1 MRNEL
6 QAGALAGAR
15 FVDPVVLAR
24 VGNLELVARSVVEG
38 FINGMHRS
46 AHFGAS
52 VDFAE
57 HRGYTPGDD
66 IRRVDWK
73 LFGRTD
79 RFYIKEY
86 EADTNANFAC
96 LLDVSKSMAFGSRGI
111 TKLDYGRILAA
122 CLTYMVHRQRD
133 RVGFAA
139 FDDDIVEYVPPSAKH
154 METTLHILD
163 RLKPAKP
170 GQLAFA
176 SPGPGTSPHLAGE
189 LLKTLTHVDLTHV
202 PYKGSGPALS
212 DVIGGQVPIIIDTT
226 IVLGAQIK
234 AGKLRPLA
242 VAYPKRLGTLPDVL
256 TAAEAGVPGWEV
268 VSWQAVFAPAGTPK
282 PIVQRLNT
290 EIAGIM
296 KMPDVQARLAEL
308 GVEVGGGPPEQ
319 LAEFQKTEIAKW
331 AKVVKAAGVKPE

>member
-1 MRNEL
+1 MRNEI
-6 QAGALAGAR
+6 QAGGLAGAR
-15 FVDPVVLAR
+15 FVDPLVLAR

-79 RFYIKEY
+79 RYYIKEY

-111 TKLDYGRILAA
+111 TKFEYGRILAA

-139 FDDDIVEYVPPSAKH
+139 FDHDIVEYVPPSAKH
-154 METTLHILD
+154 METTLHVLD
-163 RLKPAKP
+163 RLKPSRP
-170 GQLAFA
+170 GQLAPPMKKLAEHFA
-176 SPGPGTSPHLAGE
+176 RRG
-189 LLKTLTHVDLTHV
+189 LLVLISDLYED
-202 PYKGSGPALS
+202 PQA
-212 DVIGGQVPIIIDTT
+212 
-226 IVLGAQIK
+226 VLE
-234 AGKLRPLA
+234 A
-242 VAYPKRLGTLPDVL
+242 VAPLRFRGHDMIVFHVLDPAEIEFTYDRASAFEDLESGEQIPVVPVALAEQYRTLVREHSEALRSKFSELRIDYAL
-256 TAAEAGVPGWEV
+256 LNTAA
-268 VSWQAVFAPAGTPK
+268 SLDQALFSYLSM
-282 PIVQRLNT
+282 R
-290 EIAGIM
+290 
-296 KMPDVQARLAEL
+296 
-308 GVEVGGGPPEQ
+308 EQ
-319 LAEFQKTEIAKW
+319 MSR
-331 AKVVKAAGVKPE
+331 VR

>member
-1 MRNEL
+1 MRNEI
-6 QAGALAGAR
+6 QSGTISGAR

-57 HRGYTPGDD
+57 HRGYTAGDD

-139 FDDDIVEYVPPSAKH
+139 FDDDVVEYVPPSAKH
-154 METTLHILD
+154 METTLHVLD
-163 RLKPAKP
+163 RLKPSKP
-170 GQLAFA
+170 GSLAPPMKKLAEHFA
-176 SPGPGTSPHLAGE
+176 RRG
-189 LLKTLTHVDLTHV
+189 LLVLISDLYED
-202 PYKGSGPALS
+202 P
-212 DVIGGQVPIIIDTT
+212 
-226 IVLGAQIK
+226 
-234 AGKLRPLA
+234 
-242 VAYPKRLGTLPDVL
+242 
-256 TAAEAGVPGWEV
+256 
-268 VSWQAVFAPAGTPK
+268 QAVLEALAPLRFRGHDM
-282 PIVQRLNT
+282 IVFHLLDPAEVEFT
-290 EIAGIM
+290 Y
-296 KMPDVQARLAEL
+296 DQASAFEDLESGEQIPVVPEALAEQYRAL
-308 GVEVGGGPPEQ
+308 IMEHSHALRSKLSELRIDYALINTRTSLDQALFNYLSMREQ
-319 LAEFQKTEIAKW
+319 MSR
-331 AKVVKAAGVKPE
+331 VR

>member
-1 MRNEL
+1 VIGVRP
-6 QAGALAGAR
+6 GALAGAR

-57 HRGYTPGDD
+57 HRGYTAGDD

-86 EADTNANFAC
+86 EADTNTNFAC

-111 TKLDYGRILAA
+111 TKLEYGRILAA

-139 FDDDIVEYVPPSAKH
+139 FDDDLVEFVPPSAKH
-154 METTLHILD
+154 MDVTLHVLD
-163 RLKPAKP
+163 RLTSSKS
-170 GQLAFA
+170 GQLA
-176 SPGPGTSPHLAGE
+176 PP
-189 LLKTLTHVDLTHV
+189 
-202 PYKGSGPALS
+202 
-212 DVIGGQVPIIIDTT
+212 
-226 IVLGAQIK
+226 
-234 AGKLRPLA
+234 
-242 VAYPKRLGTLPDVL
+242 
-256 TAAEAGVPGWEV
+256 
-268 VSWQAVFAPAGTPK
+268 
-282 PIVQRLNT
+282 
-290 EIAGIM
+290 M
-296 KMPDVQARLAEL
+296 KKLAEL
-308 GVEVGGGPPEQ
+308 FARRGLLVLISDLYEEPQAVLDAVAPLRFRGHDMIVFHVLDPAEVEFTYDQATAFEDLESGEQIPVVPEA
-319 LAEFQKTEIAKW
+319 LAEQYRSLVREHSEALRSKFSELRIDYALLNTGTSLDQALFNYLSMREQMSR
-331 AKVVKAAGVKPE
+331 VR

>member
-1 MRNEL
+1 MRNEI
-6 QAGALAGAR
+6 QPGGIAGAR

-24 VGNLELVARSVVEG
+24 VGNLELVARMVVEG

-46 AHFGAS
+46 AQFGAS

-111 TKLDYGRILAA
+111 SKFEYARILAA

-139 FDDDIVEYVPPSAKH
+139 FDDDIIEYVPPSAKH
-154 METTLHILD
+154 METTLHILE
-163 RLKPAKP
+163 RLKPTKP
-170 GQLAFA
+170 GQLAPPMKKLAEHFA
-176 SPGPGTSPHLAGE
+176 RRG
-189 LLKTLTHVDLTHV
+189 LLVLISDLYED
-202 PYKGSGPALS
+202 PQA
-212 DVIGGQVPIIIDTT
+212 
-226 IVLGAQIK
+226 VLE
-234 AGKLRPLA
+234 A
-242 VAYPKRLGTLPDVL
+242 VAPLRFRGHDMIVFHVL
-256 TAAEAGVPGWEV
+256 DPAEVDFSYDQASAFEDLESGEQIPVVPE
-268 VSWQAVFAPAGTPK
+268 A
-282 PIVQRLNT
+282 
-290 EIAGIM
+290 
-296 KMPDVQARLAEL
+296 LAEQYRAL
-308 GVEVGGGPPEQ
+308 IKEHSDTLRSKFSELRIDYMLINTASSIDQALFTYLSMREHLSRGR
-319 LAEFQKTEIAKW
+319 
-331 AKVVKAAGVKPE
+331 

>member
-1 MRNEL
+1 MRNEI
-6 QAGALAGAR
+6 QAGGLSGAR

-24 VGNLELVARSVVEG
+24 VGNLELIARSVVDG

-46 AHFGAS
+46 PYFGAS

-111 TKLDYGRILAA
+111 TKLEYARILAA

-139 FDDDIVEYVPPSAKH
+139 FDDDLVEFVPCSAKH
-154 METTLHILD
+154 MDVTLYVLD
-163 RLKPAKP
+163 RLKPSKP
-170 GQLAFA
+170 GAL
-176 SPGPGTSPHLAGE
+176 GPP
-189 LLKTLTHVDLTHV
+189 
-202 PYKGSGPALS
+202 
-212 DVIGGQVPIIIDTT
+212 
-226 IVLGAQIK
+226 
-234 AGKLRPLA
+234 
-242 VAYPKRLGTLPDVL
+242 
-256 TAAEAGVPGWEV
+256 
-268 VSWQAVFAPAGTPK
+268 
-282 PIVQRLNT
+282 
-290 EIAGIM
+290 M
-296 KMPDVQARLAEL
+296 KKLAEL
-308 GVEVGGGPPEQ
+308 FARRGLLVLISDLYEDPQAVLEAVSPLRFRGHDLIVFHVLDPAEIEFTYDQASAFEDLESGEQIPVVPEA
-319 LAEFQKTEIAKW
+319 LAEQYRSLVREHSEALRSKFSELRIDYALLNTATPLDHALFSYLSMREQMSR
-331 AKVVKAAGVKPE
+331 VR